1 MSTIRQLRLLWL
13 FKMIISFIVA
23 MGKNREIANKG
34 DLPWHMPADLKF
46 YRAKTK
52 GKTVIMGRKTLDSMK
67 RPMPDRVNIVMTRDK
82 NFKAEGCIIVHSVD
96 EALKAS
102 GNVDEVMVIG
112 GADIFKLFFPKANRI
127 YLTKIGGTFE
137 ADVFFPEFDIKEW
150 KETGYEEHEKDAEN
164 PYDYVFLTLE
174 RI

>member
-1 MSTIRQLRLLWL
+1 
-13 FKMIISFIVA
+13 MIISFIVA
-23 MGKNREIANKG
+23 VGRNREIANKG
-34 DLPWHMPADLKF
+34 KLPWHMPTDLKY
-46 YRAKTK
+46 YRDMTR

-96 EALKAS
+96 EALKAA
-102 GNVDEVMVIG
+102 GNVDEVMVTG
-112 GADIFKLFFPKANRI
+112 GADIFKLFFPKADKI
-127 YLTKIGGTFE
+127 YLTKIDGDFE

-150 KETGYEEHEKDAEN
+150 KEIAYEEHEKDAEN
-164 PYDYVFLTLE
+164 PYDYTFITLE